1 MNCSMFAIN
10 SKCISCDVFFSSGY
24 AAFIHHSMLFKCIFW
39 STCCSSFYLITAQYN
54 KMKQR
59 HLKKWKDHSK
69 LTMTMYLRRTQNS
82 LYLYWDPKF
91 LFFVQIYEK
100 IRCVYSWGHHPLWN
114 LSQFVQLSATHY
126 FEQPKKQ
133 VLVNLKCFLTLH
145 VRRSLYELFKAFY
158 DPYHPPLRSNLDPP
172 CSSLLGHIIFCIFME
187 CSVYILKSPWVKMR
201 QTFLF
206 CHCRRK
212 NRPWDWI

>member
-1 MNCSMFAIN
+1 ML
-10 SKCISCDVFFSSGY
+10 SCDVFFSSGY

-39 STCCSSFYLITAQYN
+39 STCCSSFYLLTAQYN

-69 LTMTMYLRRTQNS
+69 LAMTMYVRRTQNS

-100 IRCVYSWGHHPLWN
+100 IRCVYIWGHDPLWN

-126 FEQPKKQ
+126 FE
-133 VLVNLKCFLTLH
+133 
-145 VRRSLYELFKAFY
+145 LFK
-158 DPYHPPLRSNLDPP
+158 R
-172 CSSLLGHIIFCIFME
+172 
-187 CSVYILKSPWVKMR
+187 LKSVIYQKKSLVWAA
-201 QTFLF
+201 
-206 CHCRRK
+206 
-212 NRPWDWI
+212 